1 MERRQFLSAS
11 LAASAAA
18 LTGTAALAATT
29 APDKPS
35 EFLLLRRYTMTA
47 GAQLK
52 ATEAF
57 FAQALLPAL
66 GRMGLGPVGA
76 FKVDVGQDIYT
87 YYLLIPAATAQ
98 PLAELDLTLANDAAF
113 MAAADSFWNARA
125 NAAPFQRIE
134 SSLLKAFPGWPRV
147 TPPAGAA
154 THAKRILQM
163 RIYESA
169 SHGEHARKVEMFHKG
184 EFDLFLNA
192 GFHPVFFGDALI
204 GPRIPNLTYMLAFDS
219 MADLEAKWNVFRN
232 DPGWKKLSSDP
243 RYGYDTI
250 VNNIS
255 NLYLVPLDCSQI

>member
-18 LTGTAALAATT
+18 LAGTAAAETPAK
-29 APDKPS
+29 AS
-35 EFLLLRRYTMTA
+35 EFFLLRRYTMTA

-57 FAQALLPAL
+57 FAQALIPAL

-76 FKVDVGQDIYT
+76 FKMDVGQDINT
-87 YYLLIPAATAQ
+87 YYLLIPGPAAQT
-98 PLAELDLTLANDAAF
+98 LAELDLTLADDAAF

-134 SSLLKAFPGWPRV
+134 SSLLKAFPGWPHI

-154 THAKRILQM
+154 TKAKRVFQL

-169 SHGEHARKVEMFHKG
+169 SNGEHVRKVEMFHKG
-184 EFDLFLNA
+184 EFELFLNA
-192 GFHPVFFGDALI
+192 GFHPVFFGDALT
-204 GPRIPNLTYMLAFDS
+204 GTRLPNLHYMLAFDS
-219 MADLEAKWNVFRN
+219 LADLEAKWNVFRN

-255 NLYLVPLDCSQI
+255 NLYLVPLECSQV